1 MRQIVKL
8 QSAST
13 PARPP
18 ARSPASEVRGVAA
31 LERGLS
37 ILEAFKRG
45 KEILT
50 LAELAE
56 LTGLYKSTI
65 LRLCASLLHFG
76 YLQRMDDGRFR
87 LGAAV
92 FPLARL
98 YQSAFNLRDA
108 AVPALRSLTARTS
121 ETSSFYVRD
130 GDSEVCLHRIASPH
144 PVRDAGVGEGARFP
158 IDNSACSVVISAFLG
173 HRGVAFE
180 RARKEI
186 VALALPSNRVAGV
199 SAIVC
204 PVFAVHQNLA
214 GVLLLSGPESRFTDA
229 AVAAMREAVI
239 DEAASLTRAFGGDPA
254 VYDPVRRRQPDAVSA

>member
-158 IDNSACSVVISAFLG
+158 IDNSACSMVISAFLG
-173 HRGVAFE
+173 CHGAAFE
-180 RARKEI
+180 KARKEI

-239 DEAASLTRAFGGDPA
+239 DEAAALTRALGGDPA
-254 VYDPVRRRQPDAVSA
+254 VYDPARRRQPDAVSA